1 MEALFLLIPLSLAI
15 LGLAVWIFLRM
26 ESRGQF
32 RDVESH
38 GRQLLLDDDRV
49 AEENPLN
56 TDPPPAPRATD
67 PTAPRATDP
76 TAPRAT
82 GAPAQQAGLPQPTHQ
97 PAELT
102 KPYK

>member
-1 MEALFLLIPLSLAI
+1 VEALFLLIPLSLAI

-49 AEENPLN
+49 AEENPL
-56 TDPPPAPRATD
+56 TADPPPAPRATG
-67 PTAPRATDP
+67 PI
-76 TAPRAT
+76 APRAT
-82 GAPAQQAGLPQPTHQ
+82 GAPAQQAESPQPTHQ

>member
-49 AEENPLN
+49 AEENPL
-56 TDPPPAPRATD
+56 TADPPPAPRATG
-67 PTAPRATDP
+67 PI
-76 TAPRAT
+76 APRAT
-82 GAPAQQAGLPQPTHQ
+82 GAPAQQAESPQPTHQ